1 MTHTSHND
9 ELFARAQ
16 LSIPGGVNSPVRA
29 FRSVGGT
36 PLFLVKAA
44 GAYVTDSDGRDYVDL
59 VSSWGPAI
67 LGHAH
72 PAVVSAVQ
80 DAAALGLSFGAS
92 TPGETV
98 LAELIK
104 GRVGAIEKLRLV
116 STGTEATMTAIRLA
130 RGFTQRDLLSS
141 SPATTT
147 ATPTV
152 CSPRPEAAWPPSRC
166 PARPASPRPPPRR
179 PWCCRT
185 TTWAPCAP
193 RSRRTPAR
201 SPR

>member
-67 LGHAH
+67 LES
-72 PAVVSAVQ
+72 V
-80 DAAALGLSFGAS
+80 LSIRRAGAD
-92 TPGETV
+92 TV
-98 LAELIK
+98 LTYWATEL
-104 GRVGAIEKLRLV
+104 
-116 STGTEATMTAIRLA
+116 
-130 RGFTQRDLLSS
+130 
-141 SPATTT
+141 ATTL
-147 ATPTV
+147 
-152 CSPRPEAAWPPSRC
+152 S
-166 PARPASPRPPPRR
+166 
-179 PWCCRT
+179 
-185 TTWAPCAP
+185 
-193 RSRRTPAR
+193 
-201 SPR
+201 